1 MFLASSILFLP
12 QGMYGMQVWREIQFS
27 TPKDHL
33 FTTKLL
39 DIVALHIPQ
48 RLSFFGSCIY
58 IIYIYINRDVYTHIN
73 SPMQV
78 LCRFKYFIQ
87 SGL

>member
-27 TPKDHL
+27 TPKDHW

-48 RLSFFGSCIY
+48 KLSFFWQLC
-58 IIYIYINRDVYTHIN
+58 IYINRDVYTHIN